1 MVTQKKDPGNMR
13 RIFTRM
19 LVLVIVLWTA
29 VCAGSMLYLNF
40 DSELVMERIARE
52 TARTYI
58 EKDLL
63 YRYWAAEL
71 GGIYVPV
78 TEQTPANPYLSGV
91 KERDITTPSG
101 RRLTLLHPA
110 AMMRQVLGLGRR
122 FTKIQGHMASL
133 KPLHPENAPDAWE
146 ANALRALESDAK
158 EFGEF
163 VDYQGTP
170 HYRMMYPLVMV
181 KPCLSCHAAQGYKLG
196 DLRGGIAAFL
206 PMEMFASMS
215 HDHHLSMVRQFAGM
229 WILGFICIFASA
241 PLVRRRI
248 VEQEQAEEALQRN
261 LHFTQS
267 IIENEPECVKIL
279 DRDGNVLFVNPAG
292 LAMVDAVS
300 SHGVVG
306 RPMGQFVVPE
316 HREAFI
322 RLHKQVFVGESGR
335 LEFETVGLKGTHR
348 WMQTHAVP
356 IRNADGTVE
365 SLLAITRDVTERR
378 LAEQALRE
386 SEERFRVMF
395 ESAPDASFLADPA
408 SGTIIDVNAGAERL
422 LQRTR
427 DEIIGMHQSQLH
439 AWDLQMAARQD
450 LAQRTVWNSADL
462 AGDEIVRKDGT
473 IVPVDISTQVFSIAG
488 KQVVMGVFRDVTER
502 KRAELEL
509 FKALNLN
516 QTLIDSLPYPSALI
530 SYPERTILAANRL
543 ARENGSEIGARCYQG
558 FNMGADLTQGT
569 EPCSFCRAEE
579 MFANMATVVTQELL
593 IKERWWTVYWVPVD
607 RSTYLRFS
615 IDITERKRL
624 EQQLLQSHKM
634 DSVGRLAG
642 GIAHDINNMLMPI
655 LGYAELLKEKLPD
668 GDESREDLDEITS
681 AARRVRT
688 MTLQLLAF
696 ARKQT
701 LEMVRLDLNEVISD
715 FSPMLQMTFREN
727 ISLTVRLASSVRP
740 ILGDKSQVEQ
750 VIMNLAVNAR
760 DAMPSGGTFV
770 LATQDRVVNEA
781 YAARRPGMVPGT
793 YVQLLATDTG
803 IGMNEDTRSNI
814 FEPFFTTKNAG
825 QGTGLGL
832 ATVYGI
838 VKQHS
843 GYIEVRSE
851 WGVGTEF
858 IISLPVN
865 NTPVEESAEAAEEQL
880 VQKGSETVL
889 VVEDQPQVLQLVSL
903 MLTTRGYHVLTANSG
918 QEALRTTASYAGEI
932 HLVVTDVVMPDMNGK
947 ELFERIRQARQ
958 GIRVLYMSGYPA
970 DVISKQGVLETGINF
985 LRKSFS
991 AKELTVKVRQVLDS
1005 SGKG

>member
-1 MVTQKKDPGNMR
+1 MKMEAQKKEAGDMR
-13 RIFTRM
+13 RMFNQM
-19 LVLVIVLWTA
+19 FVLAIVLWTA

-40 DSELVMERIARE
+40 DSERVLERIARE

-78 TEQTPANPYLSGV
+78 TERTPANPYLAGV

-110 AMMRQVLGLGRR
+110 AMMRQVHALGRD
-122 FTKIQGHMASL
+122 FEKIQGHMTSL

-146 ANALRALESDAK
+146 AKALSVLESGAR

-196 DLRGGIAAFL
+196 DLRGGIDASF
-206 PMEMFASMS
+206 PMEIFAPVS
-215 HDHHLSMVRQFAGM
+215 HDHHLSMVRQFAGIWM
-229 WILGFICIFASA
+229 AGFACIFAVA
-241 PLVRRRI
+241 PFVRRRI

-261 LHFTQS
+261 LHFTRS
-267 IIENEPECVKIL
+267 IIENEPECVKVL
-279 DRDGNVLFVNPAG
+279 DRDGTVLFVNPAG

-322 RLHKQVFVGESGR
+322 WLHKQVFAGESGR

-348 WMQTHAVP
+348 WLETHAVP
-356 IRNADGTVE
+356 IRSADGTVD
-365 SLLAITRDVTERR
+365 SLLSITRDVT
-378 LAEQALRE
+378 
-386 SEERFRVMF
+386 
-395 ESAPDASFLADPA
+395 D
-408 SGTIIDVNAGAERL
+408 
-422 LQRTR
+422 
-427 DEIIGMHQSQLH
+427 
-439 AWDLQMAARQD
+439 
-450 LAQRTVWNSADL
+450 
-462 AGDEIVRKDGT
+462 
-473 IVPVDISTQVFSIAG
+473 
-488 KQVVMGVFRDVTER
+488 
-502 KRAELEL
+502 
-509 FKALNLN
+509 
-516 QTLIDSLPYPSALI
+516 
-530 SYPERTILAANRL
+530 
-543 ARENGSEIGARCYQG
+543 
-558 FNMGADLTQGT
+558 
-569 EPCSFCRAEE
+569 
-579 MFANMATVVTQELL
+579 
-593 IKERWWTVYWVPVD
+593 
-607 RSTYLRFS
+607 
-615 IDITERKRL
+615 RKRL

-634 DSVGRLAG
+634 ETVGRLAG

-668 GDESREDLDEITS
+668 GDGGREDLAEITS
-681 AARRVRT
+681 AARRVKT

-701 LEMVRLDLNEVISD
+701 LEMVRLDLNDVVSG
-715 FSPMLQMTFREN
+715 FSPMLQMTFREA
-727 ISLTVRLASSVRP
+727 ISFTVRLAPSVRHV
-740 ILGDKSQVEQ
+740 LGDKSQLEQ

-770 LATQDRVVNEA
+770 LATQDRVVDETYTA
-781 YAARRPGMVPGT
+781 SRPGMAPGT

-803 IGMNEDTRSNI
+803 IGMDEDTQSKI
-814 FEPFFTTKNAG
+814 FEPFFTTKDAG

-838 VKQHS
+838 IKQHN

-851 WGVGTEF
+851 LGTGTNF

-865 NTPVEESAEAAEEQL
+865 DAPAEERTDAAREQL
-880 VQKGSETVL
+880 VQKGFETVL
-889 VVEDQPQVLQLVSL
+889 VVEGQLQFLQLVSL

-918 QEALRTTASYAGEI
+918 QEALRATESYAGEI
-932 HLVVTDVVMPDMNGK
+932 HLVVTDVIMPDMNGK
-947 ELFERIRQARQ
+947 ELFEQIRQARQ

-1005 SGKG
+1005 SGKNGASGKG